1 MYCWMF
7 SEGLKVR
14 TSKKKTNMWSN
25 ISWLYMRMEWDYF
38 IFIFTCLLT
47 GSYSCF
53 YADVSEQVTAID
65 SVRQL
70 IHVFLF

>member
-1 MYCWMF
+1 
-7 SEGLKVR
+7 
-14 TSKKKTNMWSN
+14 
-25 ISWLYMRMEWDYF
+25 MEWDYF